1 MDHAAK
7 WKTPLLKH
15 PYPKLFPLLMLASL
29 FYFCS
34 GIIQVNKTVE
44 EVAVLSCD
52 YNISTKE
59 LTEIRIYWQKDD
71 EMVLAVMSGKV
82 QVWPKY
88 KNRTFTDVTDN
99 HSIVIMALRLSD
111 NGKYTC
117 IIQKI
122 EKGSYKVKHLTSVML
137 LVRADFPVPSITDLG
152 NPSHNIKRIMCL
164 TSGGFPKPHLSWLEN
179 EEELN
184 AVNTTVSQDPETE
197 LYTISSELDF
207 NMTNNH
213 SFLCLVKYGNLIVS
227 QIFNWQKSEP
237 QPSNN
242 QLWIIILSSV
252 VSGIVVITAL
262 TLRCLVHSK
271 YYRTII
277 LTLIPGSPNS
287 ISMGQ
292 RLSEVLASVIPS
304 SRFMETLVSH
314 LRVSPSSVHPL
325 DRRFSDTYYVPRSL
339 LGTGVTSMSNHSPQ
353 DTF

>member
-1 MDHAAK
+1 MDQAAK

-137 LVRADFPVPSITDLG
+137 LVRVGVTPSTEPNAHAELE
-152 NPSHNIKRIMCL
+152 IM
-164 TSGGFPKPHLSWLEN
+164 
-179 EEELN
+179 
-184 AVNTTVSQDPETE
+184 
-197 LYTISSELDF
+197 
-207 NMTNNH
+207 
-213 SFLCLVKYGNLIVS
+213 
-227 QIFNWQKSEP
+227 
-237 QPSNN
+237 
-242 QLWIIILSSV
+242 
-252 VSGIVVITAL
+252 
-262 TLRCLVHSK
+262 TLRS
-271 YYRTII
+271 RPE
-277 LTLIPGSPNS
+277 LISRVG
-287 ISMGQ
+287 
-292 RLSEVLASVIPS
+292 RLI
-304 SRFMETLVSH
+304 
-314 LRVSPSSVHPL
+314 
-325 DRRFSDTYYVPRSL
+325 D
-339 LGTGVTSMSNHSPQ
+339 
-353 DTF
+353 